1 MYLSIITE
9 NMNDVKN
16 YAKFVACNIIHNLT
30 LTNG

>member
-16 YAKFVACNIIHNLT
+16 HAKYAASTIVHDLSLN
-30 LTNG
+30 NG